1 MNEEQ
6 NKTADLVV
14 ENQLLN
20 NQVMIL
26 SQLALGA
33 AKVLDYYS
41 QNNFPS
47 PIFSLESG
55 DELKPPFSS
64 EHKYKVVEVNA
75 TGPDKEFLVGA
86 EMYDVRFDT
95 DTALRAKEQI
105 LSKLKELGIS
115 LLIEKEEVEEVEED
129 TNEKI
134 DE

>member
-47 PIFSLESG
+47 PIFSLVSE
-55 DELKPPFSS
+55 DELKSPFSS
-64 EHKYKVVEVNA
+64 EHKYKVVEVN
-75 TGPDKEFLVGA
+75 
-86 EMYDVRFDT
+86 
-95 DTALRAKEQI
+95 
-105 LSKLKELGIS
+105 S
-115 LLIEKEEVEEVEED
+115 EK
-129 TNEKI
+129 N
-134 DE
+134 